1 MMQRVQGKI
10 PHEQP
15 VEAKMTLPKINESM
29 IRAGASP
36 ESFRRGEEYY
46 REGAISNTTIQG
58 TVLSGECAGT
68 YAPYYRVQ
76 VALDEAGIAD
86 ASCTCLYEYGGY
98 CKHIVALLLAYS
110 HHPKSFTV
118 RRASEELLADLDHND
133 LIAILTKLIQEQ
145 PDLYDRIEAMT
156 SAPSKTKKKR
166 KKKVDIEVY
175 RRHILGIV
183 HSLDGMTGGAVS
195 EAYWHVGGL
204 ANQLREVQESAVK
217 FLDAG
222 DAEAA
227 LEILLVLLDEG
238 SRAIEFV
245 DDSDGE
251 LGGFVGELG
260 TSLAETILS
269 MELSQVERDRLVRRL
284 EKLIEYAGDYGM
296 EGNLDIAVQAAKYG
310 WDDIPE
316 KMMPLQ
322 RTAQPVDEDDEL
334 DDWDE
339 EDDFELRELGLPS
352 MSGFD
357 DLTEAK
363 LNVLDRQ
370 ERTEEYLALCKKEGR
385 HLRYALKLCDLK
397 QTAEAVKYA
406 KKHLTTAEETLEVAR
421 RLRESR
427 LVAEAIEIGEH
438 GLKLKGSKA
447 ILGEWLGTVE
457 EALGRT
463 KQALT
468 AWLATVGED
477 PSLETYKTI
486 KRLAGSGWGRLRPGV
501 MAKLRRSYDKQVL
514 AEVYLLEEEWDEAIK
529 VAEGR
534 DEWYPVVE
542 TVADGVVQH
551 RPEWVVKISMKH
563 AERLMSEVKSKNYPI
578 AAAWLK
584 RAKHAYKLLG
594 KTDEWKM
601 YLKETR
607 EKYKRRPALQ
617 NQLARL

>member
-1 MMQRVQGKI
+1 
-10 PHEQP
+10 
-15 VEAKMTLPKINESM
+15 MTLPKITESM

-118 RRASEELLADLDHND
+118 RRAPEELLADLDHND
-133 LIAILTKLIQEQ
+133 LLAVLTKLIQEQ

-156 SAPSKTKKKR
+156 SVPSKSKKKR
-166 KKKVDIEVY
+166 RKKVDIEVY

-183 HSLDGMTGGAVS
+183 HSLDGIRMS

-296 EGNLDIAVQAAKYG
+296 GGNLDIAVQAAKYG

-322 RTAQPVDEDDEL
+322 RTAQPVDEDNEL

-468 AWLATVGED
+468 AWLAAFGEH

-486 KRLAGSGWGRLRPGV
+486 KRLAGSGWKRLRPEV

-514 AEVYLLEEEWDEAIK
+514 AEVYLLEDEWDEAIK
-529 VAEGR
+529 VAEGQ
-534 DEWYPVVE
+534 DVWYPIVE

-594 KTDEWKM
+594 KTDEWRR
-601 YLKETR
+601 YLEETR

>member
-1 MMQRVQGKI
+1 MAI
-10 PHEQP
+10 
-15 VEAKMTLPKINESM
+15 PKITESM
-29 IRAGASP
+29 IRTGASP

-46 REGAISNTTIQG
+46 RDGAVSNTAMQG
-58 TVLSGECAGT
+58 TLLSGACAGT

-76 VALDEAGIAD
+76 VELDEAGIAD

-98 CKHIVALLLAYS
+98 CKHIIALLLAYL
-110 HHPKSFTV
+110 HRPKSFTV
-118 RRASEELLADLDHND
+118 RKAPVELLADLDHND

-156 SAPSKTKKKR
+156 FVPLKSKKKR

-183 HSLDGMTGGAVS
+183 HSLDGMRMS

-204 ANQLREVQESAVK
+204 ANQLREVQQSASK
-217 FLDAG
+217 FLDAD
-222 DAEAA
+222 DAETA
-227 LEILLVLLDEG
+227 LEILLVLLEEG
-238 SRAIEFV
+238 SRAIEYV

-251 LGGFVGELG
+251 LGSFVSELG
-260 TSLAETILS
+260 TPLAEAILS

-284 EKLIEYAGDYGM
+284 EKLIDYAGDYGM
-296 EGNLDIAVQAAKYG
+296 EGNLHIAVQASKYG
-310 WDDIPE
+310 WDNIPKE
-316 KMMPLQ
+316 MEPLR
-322 RTAQPVDEDDEL
+322 RTAYKVDEDEEP

-339 EDDFELRELGLPS
+339 DEEWDEEDEFELREWGLPAV
-352 MSGFD
+352 SGFN
-357 DLTEAK
+357 DLTEAR

-370 ERTEEYLALCKKEGR
+370 GRTEEYLALCKEEER

-397 QTAEAVKYA
+397 QVAEAVKYA
-406 KKHLTTAEETLEVAR
+406 KKHLSTAEESLQVAR

-447 ILGEWLGTVE
+447 GLGKWLGPVE
-457 EALGRT
+457 EAQGRT
-463 KQALT
+463 KQALD
-468 AWLATVGED
+468 AWLAAFGEH
-477 PSLETYKTI
+477 PSLDTYKTI
-486 KRLAGSGWGRLRPGV
+486 KRLAGPDWRHLRPEV
-501 MAKLRRSYDKQVL
+501 MAKLRKSYDKQVL
-514 AEVYLLEEEWDEAIK
+514 AEVLLLEEEWDEAIK

-534 DEWYPVVE
+534 DVWYPIVE
-542 TVADGVVQH
+542 TVADGIMPH
-551 RPEWVVKISMKH
+551 RPEWVVQTSLKH

-584 RAKHAYKLLG
+584 RAKQAYKLLG
-594 KTDEWKM
+594 KTNEWKK
-601 YLKETR
+601 YLGKTK

>member
-1 MMQRVQGKI
+1 M
-10 PHEQP
+10 
-15 VEAKMTLPKINESM
+15 ALPKITESM
-29 IRAGASP
+29 IRAGAGP

-46 REGAISNTTIQG
+46 REGAVSNTAIQG
-58 TVLSGECAGT
+58 SLLSGECAGT

-76 VALDEAGIAD
+76 VELDEAGIAET
-86 ASCTCLYEYGGY
+86 SCTCLYEYGGY
-98 CKHIVALLLAYS
+98 CKHIVALLHAYL
-110 HHPKSFTV
+110 HQPKSFAA
-118 RRASEELLADLDHND
+118 RKAPAELLADLDHND
-133 LIAILTKLIQEQ
+133 LIAILTKLIQEE

-156 SAPSKTKKKR
+156 SVPSKSKKQR

-183 HSLDGMTGGAVS
+183 HSLDGMRMS
-195 EAYWHVGGL
+195 DAYWHVGGL

-222 DAEAA
+222 DAETA
-227 LEILLVLLDEG
+227 LEILLVLLEEA
-238 SRAIEFV
+238 SRAIEYV

-260 TSLAETILS
+260 TSLAEAILS

-284 EKLIEYAGDYGM
+284 KKLIDYTGDYGM
-296 EGNLDIAVQAAKYG
+296 EGNLHVAVQAAKYG
-310 WDDIPE
+310 WDDIPKE
-316 KMMPLQ
+316 
-322 RTAQPVDEDDEL
+322 TASPQGSGSKIYEDDEP

-339 EDDFELRELGLPS
+339 DEDWNEEGGYELREWGFLVV
-352 MSGFD
+352 SGFD

-370 ERTEEYLALCKKEGR
+370 GRTEEYLALCKKEER
-385 HLRYALKLCDLK
+385 HLRYVLKLCDLK

-406 KKHLTTAEETLEVAR
+406 EKHLTTAEESLQVAR

-427 LVAEAIEIGEH
+427 LVAEAIEIGEL
-438 GLKLKGSKA
+438 GLKLKGPRA
-447 ILGEWLGTVE
+447 GLGEWLGSVE
-457 EALGRT
+457 EAQGRT

-468 AWLATVGED
+468 AWLAAFGEN

-486 KRLAGSGWGRLRPGV
+486 KRLAGADWGSLRPEM
-501 MAKLRRSYDKQVL
+501 MAKLRKSYAKQVL
-514 AEVYLLEEEWDEAIK
+514 AEVLLLEEEWDEAIK

-534 DEWYPVVE
+534 DVWYSVVE
-542 TVADGVVQH
+542 TVADSVLPR
-551 RPEWVVKISMKH
+551 RPEWVAQVSLKH
-563 AERLMSEVKSKNYPI
+563 AERLMAEAKSKNYPI
-578 AAAWLK
+578 AAAWLT
-584 RAKHAYKLLG
+584 RAKQAYKLLG
-594 KTDEWKM
+594 KTDEWRK
-601 YLKETR
+601 YLEETK

>member
-1 MMQRVQGKI
+1 M
-10 PHEQP
+10 
-15 VEAKMTLPKINESM
+15 ALPKITESM

-36 ESFRRGEEYY
+36 ESFRRGEEYH
-46 REGAISNTTIQG
+46 REGAISNITIQG
-58 TVLSGECAGT
+58 TLLSGECAGT

-76 VALDEAGIAD
+76 AELDEAGIAD

-98 CKHIVALLLAYS
+98 CKHIVALLLAYMR
-110 HHPKSFTV
+110 HPKSFTV
-118 RRASEELLADLDHND
+118 RKEPAELLADQDQND
-133 LIAILTKLIQEQ
+133 LTAILTKLIQEQ

-156 SAPSKTKKKR
+156 SVPSKSKKKR
-166 KKKVDIEVY
+166 RKKVDIEVH

-183 HSLDGMTGGAVS
+183 HSLDGMRMS

-204 ANQLREVQESAVK
+204 ANQLREVQESAMK

-222 DAEAA
+222 DAESA
-227 LEILLVLLDEG
+227 LEILLVLLEEA
-238 SRAIEFV
+238 SRGIEYI

-251 LGGFVGELG
+251 LGGFVGDLG
-260 TSLAETILS
+260 TSLAEAILS

-284 EKLIEYAGDYGM
+284 EKLIEYASDYGM

-310 WDDIPE
+310 WEDVPRGM
-316 KMMPLQ
+316 KPVR
-322 RTAQPVDEDDEL
+322 RTAPKFDEDEEPDDWDE
-334 DDWDE
+334 DKDWDE
-339 EDDFELRELGLPS
+339 EDDYEFREWGFPVV
-352 MSGFD
+352 SGVE

-370 ERTEEYLALCKKEGR
+370 GRTEEYLALCKKEER

-406 KKHLTTAEETLEVAR
+406 KKHLTTAEETLEMSR

-427 LVAEAIEIGEH
+427 LVGEAIEVGEH
-438 GLKLKGSKA
+438 GLKLKGPKA
-447 ILGEWLGTVE
+447 GLGEWLGPVE
-457 EALGRT
+457 EAQGRT

-468 AWLATVGED
+468 AWLAAFGEH

-486 KRLAGSGWGRLRPGV
+486 KRLAEPGWKRLRPEV

-534 DEWYPVVE
+534 DVWYPIIE
-542 TVADGVVQH
+542 TVADGVVHH
-551 RPEWVVKISMKH
+551 RPEWVVKISLKH
-563 AERLMSEVKSKNYPI
+563 AERLMSEPKSKNYPT

-584 RAKHAYKLLG
+584 RAKQAYKLLG
-594 KTDEWKM
+594 KTDEWKR
-601 YLKETR
+601 YLGETK

-617 NQLARL
+617 SQLARL